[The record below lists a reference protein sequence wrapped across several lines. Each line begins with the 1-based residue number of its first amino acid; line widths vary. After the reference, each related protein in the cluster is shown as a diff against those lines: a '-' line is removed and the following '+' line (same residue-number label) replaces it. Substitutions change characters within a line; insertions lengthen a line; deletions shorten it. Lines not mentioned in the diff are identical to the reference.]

1 MSWRIENSDA
11 LSLLRELPCEWAQTC
26 VTSPPYWGLRDYGL
40 PPATWGGNPKCRH
53 SWGAMQRGR
62 RGDLL
67 PSCETRSQS
76 RLGIDERQGRAGVQG
91 GRFCERCGAWRGC
104 LGLEPTPELYV
115 EHLVT
120 VLDEVHRVLRSDG
133 TLWLNLGDSYT
144 SGGRSSRAADPM
156 LPSRGMSERPA
167 TPPGLKPKD
176 LVGVPWRVAFALQE
190 RGWWLRSD
198 VIWVKPNP
206 MPENVRDRPTRAH
219 EYLFLLTKQPRYFYD
234 ADAVREPDSN
244 RCSGNGYARRGRLTY
259 LDRRGERGQH
269 EQWRGGKGRQRRSWW
284 KVTGRGYPG
293 AQAVFPEKLVE
304 PCILAGTAPTA
315 CGICGAPWQRER
327 TTPLGEEGVW
337 TPRCSHQNDA
347 GRCLVL
353 DPFCGSATT
362 GAVAHR
368 LGRNFLGVELGRDTA
383 RLARRRL
390 QEITPEVKL

>member
-1 MSWRIENSDA
+1 MTWRIENSDA
-11 LSLLRELPCEWAQTC
+11 LTLLRGLPVEWAQTC

-40 PPATWGGNPKCRH
+40 PPAVWGGTEQCRH

-67 PSCETRSQS
+67 PARDTSSQA
-76 RLGIDERQGRAGVQG
+76 RLGFDARQGHAGLQG
-91 GRFCERCGAWRGC
+91 GQFCQRCDAWQGC

-120 VLDEVHRVLRSDG
+120 VMDEVHRVLRGDG
-133 TLWLNLGDSYT
+133 TLWLNLGDCYT
-144 SGGRSSRAADPM
+144 AGGRSR
-156 LPSRGMSERPA
+156 
-167 TPPGLKPKD
+167 TPGGLKPKD
-176 LVGVPWRVAFALQE
+176 LIGIPWRVAFALQA

-219 EYLFLLTKQPRYFYD
+219 EYLFLLTKQSRYFYD
-234 ADAVREPDSN
+234 TDAVREPDAN

-269 EQWRGGKGRQRRSWW
+269 EQWRGGNGRRRRSWW

-315 CGICGAPWQRER
+315 SGICGAPWQRER
-327 TTPLGEEGVW
+327 TTRPTEAGLWRPG
-337 TPRCSHQNDA
+337 CSHRNDS

-353 DPFCGSATT
+353 DPFCGSGTT

-368 LGRNFLGVELGRDTA
+368 LNRNFLGIERAPDTA
-383 RLARRRL
+383 KLARRRL
-390 QEITPEVKL
+390 SSVTPEAKR

>member
-11 LSLLRELPCEWAQTC
+11 LSLLRELPPEWAQTC

-40 PPATWGGNPKCRH
+40 PPQTWGGNPKCRH
-53 SWGAMQRGR
+53 SWGTTQRGR
-62 RGDLL
+62 RGDL
-67 PSCETRSQS
+67 PHGCKTRSRA
-76 RLGIDERQGRAGVQG
+76 RLGVDDRQGRASVQG
-91 GRFCERCGAWRGC
+91 GRFCQRCGAWLGC

-115 EHLVT
+115 EHLVR

-144 SGGRSSRAADPM
+144 SGGRSSRIADPM
-156 LPSRGMSERPA
+156 LPSRGLCGRPA

-176 LVGVPWRVAFALQE
+176 LVGIPWRVAFALQE

-234 ADAVREPDSN
+234 ADSVREPDAN
-244 RCSGNGYARRGRLTY
+244 RYSGNGYARRGRLTY
-259 LDRRGERGQH
+259 QDRRGERGQH
-269 EQWRGGKGRQRRSWW
+269 EQWRGGNGRQRRSWW
-284 KVTGRGYPG
+284 KITGRGYPG
-293 AQAVFPEKLVE
+293 AQAAFPDKLVE

-315 CGICGAPWQRER
+315 CGVCGAPWQRER
-327 TTPLGEEGVW
+327 TTRLGEEGVW
-337 TPRCSHQNDA
+337 SPRCGHQNDA

-362 GAVAHR
+362 GAVAQR

-383 RLARRRL
+383 TLARRRL
-390 QEITPEVKL
+390 QAIAPEVK

>member
-1 MSWRIENSDA
+1 
-11 LSLLRELPCEWAQTC
+11 
-26 VTSPPYWGLRDYGL
+26 
-40 PPATWGGNPKCRH
+40 
-53 SWGAMQRGR
+53 MQRGR
-62 RGDLL
+62 RGDLF
-67 PSCETRSQS
+67 PGCETRSRS
-76 RLGIDERQGRAGVQG
+76 RLEIDERQGRASVQG
-91 GRFCERCGAWRGC
+91 GRFCDRCGAWRGC

-115 EHLVT
+115 EHLAS

-144 SGGRSSRAADPM
+144 SSGRSRRSADPM
-156 LPSRGMSERPA
+156 LPSRRMCERPA

-176 LVGVPWRVAFALQE
+176 LVGIPWRVAFALQE

-206 MPENVRDRPTRAH
+206 MRENVRDRPTRAH

-269 EQWRGGKGRQRRSWW
+269 DQWRAGKGRQRRSWW

-293 AQAVFPEKLVE
+293 AQAVFPERLVE
-304 PCILAGTAPTA
+304 PCILAGSAPTA
-315 CGICGAPWQRER
+315 CGICGAPWRRER
-327 TTPLGEEGVW
+327 TTPIGEEGVW
-337 TPRCSHQNDA
+337 RPSCAHQNDT

-368 LGRNFLGVELGRDTA
+368 LSRNFLGIELGRDTA

-390 QEITPEVKL
+390 QAITPEAKR